1 METVIPKIIRKT
13 SPYLRRPKADV
24 TRMMRDVTI
33 ALLPVTIFAV
43 YKLITL
49 ISLVEGKKCKQWV
62 TKDLLFGGTKNVA
75 CKEWE

>member
-1 METVIPKIIRKT
+1 MKYNVYDILLKVIILI
-13 SPYLRRPKADV
+13 SA
-24 TRMMRDVTI
+24 
-33 ALLPVTIFAV
+33 IFAV

-49 ISLVEGKKCKQWV
+49 ISVVEGKKCKQWV